1 MNFKQTTT
9 ERNYKATFIL
19 DTRELEEQLET
30 LVEKLKNILSQLKAQ
45 INEIEHLGRKDFT
58 RLTQKKHTGDF
69 FIEIDFTAS
78 PEVPAAL
85 KEKLRLDKTVKNI
98 VVFSQT

>member
-30 LVEKLKNILSQLKAQ
+30 LVEKLKNILSQLTNAWYLHEYKISI
-45 INEIEHLGRKDFT
+45 INF
-58 RLTQKKHTGDF
+58 
-69 FIEIDFTAS
+69 
-78 PEVPAAL
+78 EV
-85 KEKLRLDKTVKNI
+85 
-98 VVFSQT
+98 